1 MRSKIFLW
9 ILALLCGLALVGPVE
24 AITIGGVDYALY
36 ARCKIGLEQSGTV
49 IDGNVRV
56 AQICGG
62 QQGFLQLG
70 AGITINGYASANT
83 MFFGTNATVT
93 GPPPACV
100 FNISLGGLFSVVCP
114 GSASGVPPFV
124 ADTLWPP
131 LLVPAVV
138 SGTTDVVCTGT
149 LPPGA
154 YGDITV
160 PDGVKCKLTGTVSAR
175 TFLLGNGGTLAGNG
189 GATQA
194 LNLTGGFTAEEMT
207 IIKNVNITS
216 VVGVVNPA
224 NPGPTPTCTGATG
237 LGSTAAA
244 IITGNGA
251 TVTGSIFYAP
261 CARMHLH
268 QGGTFSAGFGGIA
281 VLITAQPVDIQNPS
295 VCACIGNI
303 EKGAGTIEL
312 TNGCHLSA
320 SGNQFF
326 VSQTC
331 ATVCPGPAC
340 TAAFLAN
347 PPAPTDTTATLNTP
361 VVPVA
366 GNYHVIVVNTG
377 GQFCTSATVP
387 LP

>member
-24 AITIGGVDYALY
+24 AVTIGGVDYALY
-36 ARCKIGLEQSGTV
+36 ARCKIGLEQGGTV

-56 AQICGG
+56 AQICGI
-62 QQGFLQLG
+62 QQGFLQIG
-70 AGITINGYASANT
+70 AGTTINGNASANR

-93 GPPPACV
+93 GTPPACV
-100 FNISLGGLFSVVCP
+100 FNISAGGMFSVVCP
-114 GSASGVPPFV
+114 GSAPGVPPFV

-131 LLVPAVV
+131 LPVPAVV
-138 SGTTDVVCTGT
+138 PGTTDVVCSGA
-149 LPPGA
+149 LGPGA
-154 YGDITV
+154 FRDITV
-160 PDGVKCKLTGTVSAR
+160 PDGVTCNLTGPVNAR
-175 TFLLGNGGTLAGNG
+175 NFLLGNGGTLAGSG
-189 GATQA
+189 GAAQA
-194 LNLTGGFTAEEMT
+194 LNLTGGFTSEEST
-207 IIKNVNITS
+207 IITNTNITS
-216 VVGVVNPA
+216 VVGVVNPG
-224 NPGPTPTCTGATG
+224 NPGPTPTCTGANG
-237 LGSTAAA
+237 LGSTVEG

-268 QGGTFSAGFGGIA
+268 QGGTFSAGFEGIA
-281 VLITAQPVDIQNPS
+281 VLITVEPVDIQNHQP
-295 VCACIGNI
+295 VCACIGSI
-303 EKGAGTIEL
+303 AKGNGTIAL

-331 ATVCPGPAC
+331 ATCPGPAC
-340 TAAFLAN
+340 TAAVLAN

-366 GNYHVIVVNTG
+366 GDYHVIVVNTG

>member
-9 ILALLCGLALVGPVE
+9 ILVPLCALAFVVPLE
-24 AITIGGVDYALY
+24 AVTIGGEDYLLY
-36 ARCKIGLEQSGTV
+36 ARCKIGLEQGWTV

-62 QQGFLQLG
+62 QQGFLQIG
-70 AGITINGYASANT
+70 AGTTINGNASANT

-93 GPPPACV
+93 GTPPACV
-100 FNISLGGLFSVVCP
+100 FNISTGGMLSAVCP

-131 LLVPAVV
+131 LPVPAVV
-138 SGTTDVVCTGT
+138 EGTQNVVCSGA

-154 YGDITV
+154 YRDITV
-160 PDGVKCKLTGTVSAR
+160 PDGVKCKLTGPVNAR
-175 TFLLGNGGTLAGNG
+175 NFLLGNGGTLAGNG

-194 LNLTGGFTAEEMT
+194 LNLTGGFTAEEST
-207 IIKNVNITS
+207 IIKNINITS
-216 VVGVVNPA
+216 VVGVVNPG
-224 NPGPTPTCTGATG
+224 NPGPTPTCTGAVG

-244 IITGNGA
+244 IITGNLA
-251 TVTGSIFYAP
+251 KVTGSIFYVP
-261 CARMHLH
+261 CARMHLK

-281 VLITAQPVDIQNPS
+281 VLIAAQPVHIQDNP

-303 EKGAGTIEL
+303 EKGNGTIEL
-312 TNGCHLSA
+312 TDGCHLSA

-340 TAAFLAN
+340 TLAVLAN
-347 PPAPTDTTATLNTP
+347 PPAPTDATATLNTP
-361 VVPVA
+361 VVPGA

-377 GQFCTSATVP
+377 GQFCTSATVS